1 MRRIVTDEQR
11 RPAPNSARRFAVDLR
26 APLDGVNPLARGN
39 QHALRGFP
47 CHRGSEIDPG
57 HCRY

>member
-1 MRRIVTDEQR
+1 MWPASYPTNNEV
-11 RPAPNSARRFAVDLR
+11 PAPNSARREAVALR

-47 CHRGSEIDPG
+47 CQRGSERDPG
-57 HCRY
+57 RCR